1 MVGSALDGSFG
12 EGSVLSG
19 HSTFVVRYLSNS
31 FILAGLIVTVDGV
44 GVVVDVVVVVVV
56 VVPQTLPL
64 VPLGMGQVP
73 DVSTSVAGG

>member
-1 MVGSALDGSFG
+1 MAGSLEDLAVGGCL
-12 EGSVLSG
+12 LSG
-19 HSTFVVRYLSNS
+19 HVTSGVRTVSNS